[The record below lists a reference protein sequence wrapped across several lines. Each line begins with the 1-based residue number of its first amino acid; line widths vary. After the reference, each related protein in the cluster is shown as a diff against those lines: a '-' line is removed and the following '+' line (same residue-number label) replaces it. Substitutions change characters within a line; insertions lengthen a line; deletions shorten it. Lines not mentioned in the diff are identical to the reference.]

1 MNTAAAKRLIL
12 GGAALAMAGA
22 GFALSSGAASADT
35 PAGGLALQITNAT
48 VHDLDHNGQIDP
60 FDTVDYTFV
69 VTNNSAGTLK
79 NLQITDADL
88 GNITCPDTTI
98 PAGMAFRCH
107 SDAPH
112 YLGFEAVDAGKFTTK
127 ATATAKASNGSTVTS
142 LPASSTIKIA
152 AKPSLSLKFEPVTTV
167 DVNHDGRL
175 DPGDTI
181 SYSLLLTNTGNVTVN
196 NVTVEEEK
204 TPSVICPGGTSI
216 PTDIPSGMIFRCLG
230 SQPYTVTSRDVTNG
244 QVINPAIAFGTAV
257 RGGDV
262 QASTDIE
269 TPVS

>member
-1 MNTAAAKRLIL
+1 MTTAAAKRLIL

-22 GFALSSGAASADT
+22 GFALSAGAASADT
-35 PAGGLALQITNAT
+35 APGLSLQITSAT
-48 VHDLDHNGQIDP
+48 VHDVDHNGQIDP

-69 VTNNSAGTLK
+69 ATNNSAGPLK
-79 NLQITDADL
+79 NLQINDADL
-88 GNITCPDTTI
+88 GHITCPDTTI
-98 PAGMAFRCH
+98 PSGMAFRCH
-107 SDAPH
+107 NDAPH
-112 YLGFEAVDAGKFTTK
+112 YLGFDAVDAGQFTTK
-127 ATATAKASNGSTVTS
+127 ATATATASSGSTVTS

-152 AKPSLSLKFEPVTTV
+152 AKPSLSLKFEPVKTV

-175 DPGDTI
+175 DKGDTI

-204 TPSVICPGGTSI
+204 TPSVICPGGTGI

-230 SQPYTVTSRDVTNG
+230 SQPYTITQRDITNG